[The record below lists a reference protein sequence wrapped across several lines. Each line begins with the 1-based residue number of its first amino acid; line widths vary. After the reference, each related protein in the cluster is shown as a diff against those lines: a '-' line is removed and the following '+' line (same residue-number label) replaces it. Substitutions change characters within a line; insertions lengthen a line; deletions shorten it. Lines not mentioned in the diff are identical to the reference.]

1 MMAGVIKA
9 ESEESS
15 CVPAPLQQSSSE
27 VNDDAVPSSS
37 RAGSS
42 EDNEA
47 SASPNSS
54 NASDEEANGNEY
66 PPIFQEVSLH
76 KLPVPFSSNIILIF
90 NTIFVL
96 VSWNC
101 NIQTCAAQG

>member
-1 MMAGVIKA
+1 MAGVIKA

-47 SASPNSS
+47 SASPANSS
-54 NASDEEANGNEY
+54 NASDEEATGNEY

-76 KLPVPFSSNIILIF
+76 KFPVPFSSNIILIF

>member
-1 MMAGVIKA
+1 MAGVIKA

-15 CVPAPLQQSSSE
+15 CVPVQQIANE
-27 VNDDAVPSSS
+27 ANDANPEAIPSTS

-66 PPIFQEVSLH
+66 PPIFQEVGLL
-76 KLPVPFSSNIILIF
+76 KFTIPFY
-90 NTIFVL
+90 
-96 VSWNC
+96 
-101 NIQTCAAQG
+101 